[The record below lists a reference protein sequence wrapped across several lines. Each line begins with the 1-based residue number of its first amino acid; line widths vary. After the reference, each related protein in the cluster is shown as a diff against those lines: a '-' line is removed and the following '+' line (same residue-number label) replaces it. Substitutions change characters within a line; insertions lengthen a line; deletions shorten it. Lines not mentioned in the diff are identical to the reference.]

1 MTNEIANSTSS
12 VTQRSSSRDG
22 AMWITAIALLALVLV
37 IAGRGPLGAD
47 TALAISNDRVGDMT
61 AIGVDDGSGNDVV
74 IVLDRINN
82 MALVYSTI
90 GRQNLELHQ
99 AEPIDRL
106 FAQARAKAA
115 SQRPN

>member
-1 MTNEIANSTSS
+1 MTPQVSNTDANSD
-12 VTQRSSSRDG
+12 QRANNRDG
-22 AMWITAIALLALVLV
+22 AMWITAIALMALVLIV
-37 IAGRGPLGAD
+37 AGRGPLGAD
-47 TALAISNDRVGDMT
+47 TALAVSNDRVGDMT
-61 AIGVDDGSGNDVV
+61 VIGVDNGSGNDVV

-82 MALVYSTI
+82 MALVYSMI